1 MAITIVGLGPGDGR
15 LLTREAW
22 EVLVSA
28 ETLYLRTQDHPTVA
42 DLPSTL
48 TWHSFD
54 AIYAAQSDFEAVYAH
69 IVGEILRLG
78 QLGPVWYAVPG
89 HPYIGEA
96 TVQGI
101 VAGAQELDLPVRIVA
116 GLSFVEPA
124 LAAVGVDGLDG
135 LQILDAIDV
144 ARREHPVLLPDA
156 PLLLGQV
163 YSRWL
168 AADLK
173 LTLMRAYPDEHSV
186 HLIHAA
192 GSAGQL
198 VETLPLYAIDRS
210 SHIRN
215 LTALFV
221 PPLPLISSLP
231 GFAETVA
238 ILRGPHGCPWDRE
251 QTPQSLREG
260 FLEEAAEVLDALD
273 RGDMTALRE
282 ELGDMLLHVVMQ
294 AQIAA
299 EVDEFTLTDV
309 IAGIDAKI
317 KRRHPHVWGEAVVHS
332 IEQLLDNWEA
342 IKAQEKPIQATSLLD
357 NIPLGLPALAR
368 AQKIQQ
374 RVARIGFDWPGVDG
388 VWAKLQEEIGE
399 LQAAESEEERSAE
412 FGDVLFVLANLAR
425 WLKLDA
431 ESALR
436 EANLR
441 FTRRFQKMERLA
453 DEQGRAIVQLPQ
465 DALESLWQEVKQ
477 RLDDEQHPAV

>member
-15 LLTREAW
+15 MLTREAW

-28 ETLYLRTQDHPTVA
+28 ETLYLRTQDHPAVA

-54 AIYAAQSDFEAVYAH
+54 AVYAAQSDFEAVYAH

-78 QLGPVWYAVPG
+78 QLGPVCYGVPG
-89 HPYIGEA
+89 HPFIGEA

-101 VAGAQELDLPVRIVA
+101 VAGAREQGLSVRIVA

-124 LAAVGVDGLDG
+124 LTAVGVDGLDG

-144 ARREHPVLLPDA
+144 ARREYPVLLPDM

-168 AADLK
+168 ASDLK
-173 LTLMRAYPDEHSV
+173 LTLMRAYPDEHRV
-186 HLIHAA
+186 YLIHAA

-210 SHIRN
+210 PHIRN
-215 LTALFV
+215 LTALYV
-221 PPLPLISSLP
+221 PPLPLVSSLP

-238 ILRGPHGCPWDRE
+238 ILRSPHGCPWDRE
-251 QTPQSLREG
+251 QTSQSLREG

-273 RGDMTALRE
+273 KGDMEALRE
-282 ELGDMLLHVVMQ
+282 ELGDVVLHVVMQ
-294 AQIAA
+294 AQIAT
-299 EVDEFTLTDV
+299 EMDEFTLTEV
-309 IAGIDAKI
+309 LAGIDAKI
-317 KRRHPHVWGEAVVHS
+317 KRRHPHVWGEAVVHN

-342 IKAQEKPIQATSLLD
+342 IKAQEKPAQATSLLH
-357 NIPLGLPALAR
+357 NVPLALPALAR

-374 RVARIGFDWPGVDG
+374 RVARIGFDWPDIGG

-399 LQAAESEEERSAE
+399 LQAAETTGERSAE
-412 FGDVLFVLANLAR
+412 LGDVLFVLANLAR

-441 FTRRFQKMERLA
+441 FTRRFQQMERLA
-453 DEQGRAIVQLPQ
+453 NERGQAIVQLPQ
-465 DALESLWQEVKQ
+465 DALESLWQEVK
-477 RLDDEQHPAV
+477 RHDDEHPAI